1 MWLPKGNDLQ
11 IKRQTSDTSLVLWLH
26 KSQTQARDV
35 QLLNSIH
42 YQHTPIRQH
51 EYIHGSVQIRL
62 CQTRTKHTTCL
73 PAGLVNAPAWLPIS
87 SETSPLGPMENPRRW
102 VQDQTQRRG
111 PWPMS
116 RLADCCRVRL
126 SCCCQRAR
134 VEGDTLKL
142 SPFCLPKTPG
152 GTVVK
157 WPNNTHINKKMLDLK
172 LLSHQGVTI

>member
-1 MWLPKGNDLQ
+1 MFVWLPKGNDLQ
-11 IKRQTSDTSLVLWLH
+11 IKRADIRH
-26 KSQTQARDV
+26 KSGPLVTQKPNTGERCA
-35 QLLNSIH
+35 LLNPIH

-62 CQTRTKHTTCL
+62 CQTHTKHTTHL
-73 PAGLVNAPAWLPIS
+73 PAGLAKPPAWLPIS
-87 SETSPLGPMENPRRW
+87 SETSPPGPMENPRRW
-102 VQDQTQRRG
+102 VQGQTQRRG

-142 SPFCLPKTPG
+142 PPFCLPKTPRIQIHP
-152 GTVVK
+152 T
-157 WPNNTHINKKMLDLK
+157 TLIQTNKCWVLRLLK
-172 LLSHQGVTI
+172 